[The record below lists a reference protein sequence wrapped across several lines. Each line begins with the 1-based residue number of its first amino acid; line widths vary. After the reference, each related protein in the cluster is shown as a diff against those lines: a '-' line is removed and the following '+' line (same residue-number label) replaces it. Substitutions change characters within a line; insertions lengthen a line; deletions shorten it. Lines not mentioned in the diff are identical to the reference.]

1 MKTLQTIQFTT
12 IEDLWAFKSK
22 VNLVNFEV
30 SASSKLLTFE
40 GTEEQFELA
49 VNYYNATIINRL
61 TERKTA

>member
-49 VNYYNATIINRL
+49 VNDYNATLINRL

>member
-1 MKTLQTIQFTT
+1 
-12 IEDLWAFKSK
+12 

-49 VNYYNATIINRL
+49 VNDYNATLINRL